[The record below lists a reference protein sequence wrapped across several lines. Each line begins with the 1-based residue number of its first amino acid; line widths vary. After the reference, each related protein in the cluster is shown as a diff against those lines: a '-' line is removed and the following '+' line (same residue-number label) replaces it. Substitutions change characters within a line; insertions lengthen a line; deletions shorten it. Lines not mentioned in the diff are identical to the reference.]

1 MKEGLHPKWYPD
13 AKVFV
18 AGEEVMTVGSTI
30 PEIRVEIWSGT
41 HPFYTGQQRL
51 VDTEGQVDRF
61 MRRLQKREE
70 LLVQEEKEEEK
81 AKPVNLSVE
90 AMSLGTRAVKALQQ
104 AEVATVG
111 EALALLERTLP
122 EGREGKQHLAM
133 LGALYQR
140 QGQHRRALGSFERL
154 LTFDPRN
161 ASAWAGSGIS
171 LEALQEPQRAQQAYQ
186 RALSLPGLSPVVR
199 RYAQGRFDALKAK

>member
-1 MKEGLHPKWYPD
+1 MKEGLHPKWYPE

-70 LLVQEEKEEEK
+70 LLVQEEKKEEK

-90 AMSLGTRAVKALQQ
+90 AMSLGTRAVKALQE

-111 EALALLERTLP
+111 EVLALLEKGEDAL
-122 EGREGKQHLAM
+122 LA
-133 LGALYQR
+133 
-140 QGQHRRALGSFERL
+140 
-154 LTFDPRN
+154 
-161 ASAWAGSGIS
+161 
-171 LEALQEPQRAQQAYQ
+171 
-186 RALSLPGLSPVVR
+186 LPGIGQKALIDIK
-199 RYAQGRFDALKAK
+199 RFLRAEGLIE

>member
-1 MKEGLHPKWYPD
+1 MKEDIHPKWYPD

-18 AGEEVMTVGSTI
+18 AGEEVMTVGSTQ

-70 LLVQEEKEEEK
+70 LMAEEEEQEEK

-90 AMSLGTRAVKALQQ
+90 AMSLGTRAVKALKE
-104 AEVATVG
+104 AEIATVG
-111 EALALLERTLP
+111 EVTALLEQGEDAL
-122 EGREGKQHLAM
+122 LA
-133 LGALYQR
+133 
-140 QGQHRRALGSFERL
+140 
-154 LTFDPRN
+154 
-161 ASAWAGSGIS
+161 
-171 LEALQEPQRAQQAYQ
+171 
-186 RALSLPGLSPVVR
+186 LPGIGQKALIDIK
-199 RYAQGRFDALKAK
+199 RFLRAEGIIE